1 MITSIIVAMSENRVI
16 GRDGDLPWRLTA
28 DMRRFRTL
36 TMDHHLV
43 LGRRTYE
50 SLDGP
55 LPGRK
60 LVVVSRS
67 LEFPPA
73 GAALVR
79 TLPEALDLAR
89 GAGEAEV
96 FIGGGSGIY
105 EEAIGVANRMY
116 LTLVHTQIEGDVF
129 FPKYDRN
136 QWKEAWTESFPADEM
151 NQYPY
156 SFKILERA
164 ALDLPPL

>member
-1 MITSIIVAMSENRVI
+1 MITSIIVAMSENWVI
-16 GRDGDLPWRLTA
+16 GRDGGLPWRQTA
-28 DMRRFRTL
+28 DMRRFRAL

-55 LPGRK
+55 LSGRK

-79 TLPEALDLAR
+79 SVSEGLDLAR
-89 GAGEAEV
+89 EAGEREV
-96 FIGGGSGIY
+96 FIGGGQKIY
-105 EEAIGVANRMY
+105 GEAISVAERIY
-116 LTLVHTQIEGDVF
+116 LTLVHTQIEGDAY

-136 QWKEAWTESFPADEM
+136 IWKEAWTESFPADEM

-164 ALDLPPL
+164 APSQPPL

>member
-1 MITSIIVAMSENRVI
+1 MIISMIVAMSENRVI

-36 TMDHHLV
+36 TMDHHLI

-60 LVVVSRS
+60 VVVVSRS
-67 LEFPPA
+67 MEFPPA

-79 TLPEALDLAR
+79 SIAEGLDLAR
-89 GAGEAEV
+89 GAGEREV
-96 FIGGGSGIY
+96 FIGGGQGIY
-105 EEAIGVANRMY
+105 SEAISVANRIY
-116 LTLVHTQIEGDVF
+116 LTLVHTQIEGDAY
-129 FPKYDRN
+129 FPKYDRGT
-136 QWKEAWTESFPADEM
+136 WKEAWTESFPGDEM

-164 ALDLPPL
+164 APDLPPL